1 MTSKRNGAVA
11 AATLVLAAILLS
23 GCELRQ
29 AMYNDGRVKPYEA
42 SDVFADGRAARPL
55 VEGTIARGHLRNDDA
70 LFTGRLGGAPV
81 TEFPMAVDRATL
93 ERGHERFNIYCS
105 VCHGLA
111 GYGDGMVAQR
121 GFKRPPSFH
130 DAVTKAK
137 PIGHY
142 FDVITNGYGVMPSY
156 REQIPTKDRWA
167 IVAYLRALQLSQG
180 ATLADVPEDKK
191 AELE

>member
-1 MTSKRNGAVA
+1 MTSKRKASAVFIA
-11 AATLVLAAILLS
+11 LLGTVFLA

-29 AMYNDGRVKPYEA
+29 AMYSDGRVKPYES
-42 SDVFADGRAARPL
+42 SDVFSDGRSARPL
-55 VEGTIARGHLRNDDA
+55 VEGTIARGQLKNDEA
-70 LFTGRLGGAPV
+70 LFTGKVNNAEV
-81 TEFPMAVDRATL
+81 NEFPIAVTRETL

-105 VCHGLA
+105 VCHGHA
-111 GYGDGMVAQR
+111 GYGDGMVVQR

-137 PIGHY
+137 TIGHY
-142 FDVITNGYGVMPSY
+142 YDVISNGYGTMPSY
-156 REQIPTKDRWA
+156 REQVPTNDRWA

-180 ATLADVPEDKK
+180 ATVADVPADKK

>member
-1 MTSKRNGAVA
+1 MTSKRNPLPL
-11 AATLVLAAILLS
+11 LVLGGALLALT

-29 AMYNDGRVKPYEA
+29 AMYNSGRVKPYEG
-42 SDVFADGRAARPL
+42 SPVFADGRAARPQ
-55 VEGTIARGHLRNDDA
+55 VEGTIARGHLRNDD
-70 LFTGRLGGAPV
+70 LLYTGKVNGAYA
-81 TEFPMAVDRATL
+81 TEFPFAIDKATL
-93 ERGHERFNIYCS
+93 ARGRERFEIFCS

-130 DAVTKAK
+130 DAATKAK
-137 PIGHY
+137 TIGY
-142 FDVITNGYGVMPSY
+142 YYDTISNGFGVMPSY

-180 ATLADVPEDKK
+180 ATLADVPAEKK

>member
-1 MTSKRNGAVA
+1 MTSKRKLGGLTLLVS
-11 AATLVLAAILLS
+11 TLVVLS

-29 AMYNDGRVKPYEA
+29 AMYSDGKLKPYETSPVF
-42 SDVFADGRAARPL
+42 SDARSARPL
-55 VEGTIARGHLRNDDA
+55 VEGTIARGHLRNDDL
-70 LFTGRLGGAPV
+70 LFTGKTNGSFS
-81 TEFPMAVDRATL
+81 TEFPFAVDKTVL
-93 ERGHERFNIYCS
+93 ERGRERFGIYCS

-111 GYGDGMVAQR
+111 GYGDGMVVQR

-130 DAVTKAK
+130 DAATKAK
-137 PIGHY
+137 TVGYY
-142 FDVITNGYGVMPSY
+142 FDTISNGFGVMPSY

-180 ATLADVPEDKK
+180 ATLADVPADKK